1 MDGITDSVDMSL
13 SKLLE
18 KVEFRGGTGKP
29 GVLQSMGLQ
38 RVGDSLA
45 TEEQVLV
52 VCTWI
57 FVTFSSAF
65 RASLAVQTV
74 KNLPAIQETWV
85 RSMDQENPLE
95 KGILTTHSSILAWR
109 IPWTEEL
116 DGLQSMVLQRVR
128 HNLVTKPPPPSAFF
142 SVITFL
148 QAPVNQKALPLH
160 IEKSSLEARP

>member
-74 KNLPAIQETWV
+74 KNLPAIQET
-85 RSMDQENPLE
+85 
-95 KGILTTHSSILAWR
+95 
-109 IPWTEEL
+109 
-116 DGLQSMVLQRVR
+116 
-128 HNLVTKPPPPSAFF
+128 
-142 SVITFL
+142 
-148 QAPVNQKALPLH
+148 
-160 IEKSSLEARP
+160 